1 MKRLKAMLPLLLL
14 LLAGGLLYASGTLD
28 ALRPSQLLAHQSEFR
43 AQMAAHPWLCRSA
56 YIGLLTLIVATGMP
70 GNILVI
76 MAGGFAFGI
85 IHGTLWSSAGL
96 TLGSLVLFLA
106 SRYAF
111 GHGGRPPAAIA
122 RLRQGYERH
131 PVSYTMFLRLVPVVP
146 FGLVTACLAW
156 LRCPLWLFLGTT
168 WLGGTVMLVFEC
180 SIGAGLGQAV
190 ATHPGHGLQALLSA
204 QVLWPTLGILALALI
219 PLLIR
224 RKRCPPPGR

>member
-1 MKRLKAMLPLLLL
+1 MLPLLALIL
-14 LLAGGLLYASGTLD
+14 VGAALYGSGALD
-28 ALRPSQLLAHQSEFR
+28 ALRPAQLLAHQSEFR
-43 AQMAAHPWLCRSA
+43 AELAAHPWLCRGA
-56 YIGLLTLIVATGMP
+56 YVALLTLIVATGIP

-85 IHGTLWSSAGL
+85 VHGTLWSSAGL

-111 GHGGRPPAAIA
+111 GHGGKPPAAIA
-122 RLRQGYERH
+122 RLRQGYEHH

-156 LRCPLWLFLGTT
+156 LRCPLWLFLSTT

-180 SIGAGLGQAV
+180 SMGAGLGRAL
-190 ATHPGHGLQALLSA
+190 AAHPEHGLAALLNP
-204 QVLWPTLGILALALI
+204 QVLWPTIGILVLAVI

-224 RKRCPPPGR
+224 RKRCPAPMD